1 MIEERQGSKTAL
13 GVAWLRAAHQVIDS
27 PPLIL
32 EDPAIVDLFGRA
44 PVEHLRTNA
53 GALQT
58 PGARALRSHV
68 VLRSRYVEDR
78 LKLAEGRGT
87 HQYVIL
93 GAGYDT
99 FILRQPEW
107 ASALRIYEVDHPSTQ
122 MEKRARISRAGRTV
136 PPNASFV
143 GIDFE
148 QESLKEGLVRH
159 DVRFD
164 AQTFFSWLGVTMY
177 LTEPAV
183 DAVLRT
189 VLEFPKGSEIAF
201 TFASPPAPGQE
212 SATRLLAERVAAMGE
227 PWITYF
233 EPEALDRKLRT
244 LGFAQVEF
252 LEPAESAARYFTDR
266 ADKLP
271 APTRKTIVSAT
282 V

>member
-1 MIEERQGSKTAL
+1 MEDHAPPQQ
-13 GVAWLRAAHQVIDS
+13 LRH
-27 PPLIL
+27 
-32 EDPAIVDLFGRA
+32 
-44 PVEHLRTNA
+44 
-53 GALQT
+53 
-58 PGARALRSHV
+58 
-68 VLRSRYVEDR
+68 
-78 LKLAEGRGT
+78 
-87 HQYVIL
+87 
-93 GAGYDT
+93 
-99 FILRQPEW
+99 
-107 ASALRIYEVDHPSTQ
+107 
-122 MEKRARISRAGRTV
+122 
-136 PPNASFV
+136 
-143 GIDFE
+143 
-148 QESLKEGLVRH
+148 
-159 DVRFD
+159 
-164 AQTFFSWLGVTMY
+164 